1 MENFPVIQ
9 TNIWDVVIAVPL
21 IMAITQLL
29 KLYFNVPKPIVPTIA
44 LAAGLLLSILVSHR
58 NSILSGLLMGWF
70 YGYAAIGSYAALKTS
85 WKAYRGKN

>member
-1 MENFPVIQ
+1 MENFPVIH

-29 KLYFNVPKPIVPTIA
+29 KLYFHIPKPIVPTIA
-44 LAAGLLLSILVSHR
+44 LTLGLLLSILVSHP

-85 WKAYRGKN
+85 WKAYRREK